1 MMKNFDLERNIL
13 ERFIRTLKMSR
24 NEKIIIH
31 LHIQGFI
38 CWTVLVEHTRYIWTR
53 LDWEFFRVTFVVV
66 FVGCSIRR
74 AWKSNVT
81 SNNYGKTIVLG
92 CVYRIEAISL
102 ESINLQSCSPFKST
116 LYSATPDEARK
127 TATTTNQT
135 MIKNCQTN
143 GTRGKNNVDIMWPTA
158 IDASSINSIAI
169 LTRFLKNIK
178 ITKMMRRTMAMITR
192 NIIQVTTQNKK
203 VMIKICESCYFIS
216 NINLYISIYYICTNL
231 KGIGTHPRPL

>member
-1 MMKNFDLERNIL
+1 MMKNFDLERNI
-13 ERFIRTLKMSR
+13 IRTLKMSR

-203 VMIKICESCYFIS
+203 FMIKICESCYLISTSIFLFI
-216 NINLYISIYYICTNL
+216 IYVQTW
-231 KGIGTHPRPL
+231 KG